1 MADLMSKLLMNKRLD
16 KFVACNKLEA
26 KKIRWVTELQVGKSR
41 PLASL

>member
-26 KKIRWVTELQVGKSR
+26 KKIRCQQNTRLET
-41 PLASL
+41 